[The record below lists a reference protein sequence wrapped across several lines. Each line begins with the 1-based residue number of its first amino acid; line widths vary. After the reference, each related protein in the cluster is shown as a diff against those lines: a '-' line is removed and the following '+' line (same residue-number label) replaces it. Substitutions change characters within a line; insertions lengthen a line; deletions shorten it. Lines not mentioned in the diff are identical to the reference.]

1 MTQQP
6 TTCTQLGIASV
17 PIQPWAET
25 YRPEDAFINGT
36 IFPDLNLPFY
46 VKKARERGQNE

>member
-25 YRPEDAFINGT
+25 YRPEDAFTSGT

-46 VKKARERGQNE
+46 GKKARERGQNE